1 MFCPISPQHT
11 TAMTLWSWFTYFFSV
26 RQDLMASSCRF
37 FKPWQRGLRKYCL
50 GEDTTTRPSRTTS
63 CSRDSPRGNL
73 TMWWSA
79 QIHPNPSKSQIHYL
93 YRPIHYPCPGL
104 VKQIWGM
111 MFPTHASSGPRH
123 NTAKPPSLWG
133 RCSLKWPPLQKKSL
147 LESCKIHWSI
157 CHVGRLHL
165 GHWHCSGRTR
175 SCSRHLWKASP
186 HPGQRHG
193 HPCGSPNGLHY
204 WWNRTNSQF
213 WCPKFKRIN

>member
-1 MFCPISPQHT
+1 MLKPWRSPPSLSAIDNVLFMFGPISPQHT
-11 TAMTLWSWFTYFFSV
+11 TAIIFVYLFLQQSI

-79 QIHPNPSKSQIHYL
+79 QIHPNPSKSQIQYL

-111 MFPTHASSGPRH
+111 MFPPTHR
-123 NTAKPPSLWG
+123 
-133 RCSLKWPPLQKKSL
+133 
-147 LESCKIHWSI
+147 
-157 CHVGRLHL
+157 L
-165 GHWHCSGRTR
+165 GHATTR
-175 SCSRHLWKASP
+175 PRQTP
-186 HPGQRHG
+186 
-193 HPCGSPNGLHY
+193 
-204 WWNRTNSQF
+204 
-213 WCPKFKRIN
+213 INLGEVFP